1 MAAGVSYVQ
10 FYPGLTFIE
19 LTVSKVTIVFVIFT
33 AVVFI
38 IAVKHIHK
46 LASSPF
52 TVRPYHTSC
61 QYLLTPP

>member
-1 MAAGVSYVQ
+1 MFN

-19 LTVSKVTIVFVIFT
+19 LTVSKVTIVFIFT

-52 TVRPYHTSC
+52 TVRTYHTSC
-61 QYLLTPP
+61 QHVLTPP